1 MTTLSE
7 LPSIWAA
14 AWIDDEDVLQDA
26 YARILS
32 VRDGPRRTQL
42 LAELSDIPITRPDVL
57 RQIADRKHIAADHTE
72 DLNLWAARQR
82 LAWGQRFAEHYRHV
96 AEKAAGE

>member
-1 MTTLSE
+1 MGHAARSCWRNCPTS
-7 LPSIWAA
+7 PS
-14 AWIDDEDVLQDA
+14 
-26 YARILS
+26 R
-32 VRDGPRRTQL
+32 GRTF
-42 LAELSDIPITRPDVL
+42 L